1 VSGLSRLLERI
12 RTHVAQTDGVEPYPD
27 LVPLDL
33 DLPPNAA
40 YVAALAAARAMP
52 LWRVVSE
59 DPGAG
64 RIAAEATTARMKFVD
79 DVEIVVEPAGT
90 RSRVR
95 VRSSSRVGITDFGTN
110 ARRVRA
116 YLSRLA
122 TSAPG

>member
-1 VSGLSRLLERI
+1 VSGLSRLWLRA
-12 RTHVAQTDGVEPYPD
+12 RTHVARTDGTEPYPD
-27 LVPLDL
+27 LVPLEL
-33 DLPPNAA
+33 ELPPNAA

-79 DVEIVVEPAGT
+79 DVEIRVEPAGAG
-90 RSRVR
+90 SRVR
-95 VRSSSRVGITDFGTN
+95 VRSTSRVGITDFGTN

-122 TSAPG
+122 TNAPV